1 MKKGRL
7 PSPDGAGRAGRKSQ
21 AGWAGR
27 TWRRMRPDR
36 NPLRRRSDR
45 VEAFIFG
52 GLLVV
57 AAAGAPV
64 AAVAGGHW
72 AHASAQQAAV
82 IERQTSHQVRAVLL
96 AVPGNSSPS
105 GYSVT
110 ATVAAQARWTAP
122 AGTTRTGEIPVPAD
136 SFKGEFYS
144 IWTDTAGDLTH
155 APMTAAQVADEGT
168 FGMVVGALL
177 TLVTLGVLAGFTRLV
192 VNGRRIAGW
201 DADWAV
207 TAPMWTRQR

>member
-7 PSPDGAGRAGRKSQ
+7 PSPDGPGRAGRKSQ
-21 AGWAGR
+21 LGWAGR

-36 NPLRRRSDR
+36 NPLRRRWDR

-52 GLLVV
+52 GLLVA

-64 AAVAGGHW
+64 AAVTGGHW

-82 IERQTSHQVRAVLL
+82 AERQASHRVRAVLL
-96 AVPGNSSPS
+96 AVPGTSPS
-105 GYSVT
+105 GYSAT

-136 SFKGEFYS
+136 SSRGELYT

-168 FGMVVGALL
+168 FGMVVGVLL
-177 TLVTLGVLAGFTRLV
+177 TLVTVGVVAGFTRLV
-192 VNGRRIAGW
+192 VNRRRIAGW

>member
-7 PSPDGAGRAGRKSQ
+7 PSPNGSGRAGRKSQ
-21 AGWAGR
+21 PGWAGR

-36 NPLRRRSDR
+36 NPLRRRWDR

-52 GLLVV
+52 GLLVA

-64 AAVAGGHW
+64 AAVTGGHW
-72 AHASAQQAAV
+72 AHASAQQAAAA
-82 IERQTSHQVRAVLL
+82 ERLASHQVRAVLL
-96 AVPGNSSPS
+96 AVPGTSPS

-136 SFKGEFYS
+136 SFRGEFYT

-168 FGMVVGALL
+168 FGMVVGVLL
-177 TLVTLGVLAGFTRLV
+177 TLVTVGVVAGFTRLV
-192 VNGRRIAGW
+192 VNRRRIAGW